1 MKKTTLLLIA
11 TLIGVLLTA
20 CTSGGASSASITG
33 EWELVAYGSASSPTA
48 AHSEV
53 ETTISF
59 GEDGQFGGNVGCNG
73 FGAEYEVNGSEITF
87 DAIVST
93 MMYCEAVA
101 GQESA
106 VIGALSGN
114 PVTFQLDGDTLTLTS
129 ADGASVVALAR
140 K

>member
-11 TLIGVLLTA
+11 TLIGTLLAA
-20 CTSGGASSASITG
+20 CTGGASSASITG

-101 GQESA
+101 DQENA
-106 VIGALSGN
+106 VIGALSVN

-129 ADGASVVALAR
+129 ADGASVVVLAR

>member
-1 MKKTTLLLIA
+1 MKKTTFLLIA
-11 TLIGVLLTA
+11 TLIGTLLAA
-20 CTSGGASSASITG
+20 CTGGASSASITG

-101 GQESA
+101 DQESA

-114 PVTFQLDGDTLTLTS
+114 PVTFQLNGDTLTLTS
-129 ADGASVVALAR
+129 TDGTSVVVLAR

>member
-1 MKKTTLLLIA
+1 MKKTTFLLIA
-11 TLIGVLLTA
+11 TLIGTLLAA
-20 CTSGGASSASITG
+20 CTGGASSASITG

-101 GQESA
+101 DQESA

-114 PVTFQLDGDTLTLTS
+114 PVTFQLNGDTLTLTS
-129 ADGASVVALAR
+129 ADGTSVVVLAR

>member
-11 TLIGVLLTA
+11 TLIGTLLAA
-20 CTSGGASSASITG
+20 CTGGASSASITG

-101 GQESA
+101 DQENA
-106 VIGALSGN
+106 VINALSVN

-129 ADGASVVALAR
+129 ADGASVVVLAR

>member
-1 MKKTTLLLIA
+1 M
-11 TLIGVLLTA
+11 G
-20 CTSGGASSASITG
+20 TG
-33 EWELVAYGSASSPTA
+33 FLRQRIQPNRRPP
-48 AHSEV
+48 EV

-73 FGAEYEVNGSEITF
+73 FGAEYEVSGSEITF

-129 ADGASVVALAR
+129 ADGTSVVCLPASDQNEETRYQTSTLTWMFLLC
-140 K
+140 